1 MREIRLPY
9 RVPIPF
15 LGKVL
20 GNTILNLS
28 LYHQDFLIANLI
40 ERIDLSLLQ
49 QGIHMFPDT
58 LLANLTF
65 LCQGNTLAMLQ
76 RLIKVSCVGI
86 VVLAKDHPTE
96 PMGLPVLNLSFIN
109 SLKIQ
114 VARVTYP
121 LVIM

>member
-96 PMGLPVLNLSFIN
+96 PMSLPVLNLSFIN

>member
-1 MREIRLPY
+1 M
-9 RVPIPF
+9 
-15 LGKVL
+15 
-20 GNTILNLS
+20 
-28 LYHQDFLIANLI
+28 IANLI
-40 ERIDLSLLQ
+40 ERIDLTLLQ

-96 PMGLPVLNLSFIN
+96 PMSLPVLNLSFIN